1 MGMADQ
7 MPPRPGM
14 TWKELP
20 AGWSSRGAAGMRAA
34 NFTIEGGDQ
43 GAADLAVI
51 PLPGTGGTD
60 LDLVNL
66 WRGQLGLAPIE
77 ASQLASHTDE
87 TSVGGQPVKLFR
99 IVGTEDAQ
107 APGATNQI
115 LVAALRRDGF
125 TWFFKMAGPQA
136 LVSTQTEP
144 LKGFLGQ
151 VEFTAASAS
160 APAQPA
166 SSGTPTG
173 TGRPQE
179 AAPAADGQP
188 QVAWDVPPEWEQVP
202 PTQMI
207 HSKWRVKA
215 PSGEAADV
223 TVSVFPGE
231 TGGMVANLNRWRSQ
245 VGLQPA
251 PEAEITSLIDNM
263 DVLGGKGT
271 LVDFSGSGPENG
283 DPLRLVGAVVRRG
296 SQSWFYKLLGPEA
309 AVAAHRDAF
318 VKFVQS
324 ARYTRGS

>member
-1 MGMADQ
+1 
-7 MPPRPGM
+7 
-14 TWKELP
+14 
-20 AGWSSRGAAGMRAA
+20 MRAA

-51 PLPGTGGTD
+51 PLPGTGGSD

-77 ASQLASHTDE
+77 VAQLASHTDE
-87 TSVGGQPVKLFR
+87 TSVAGQAVKLFR
-99 IVGTEDAQ
+99 IVGSEDTQ
-107 APGATNQI
+107 SPGATNQI

-136 LVSTQTEP
+136 LVSTQTEA

-151 VEFTAASAS
+151 VEFTEAAAPTDTGTASARPSPDAS
-160 APAQPA
+160 ADPHRATPPPA
-166 SSGTPTG
+166 
-173 TGRPQE
+173 E
-179 AAPAADGQP
+179 GQS
-188 QVAWDVPPEWEQVP
+188 QVAWDVPPDWETVP

-251 PEAEITSLIDNM
+251 PEPEITALIDNM

-271 LVDFSGSGPENG
+271 LVDFAGSGPENG

-296 SQSWFYKLLGPEA
+296 SQSWFYKLLGPA
-309 AVAAHRDAF
+309 PAVAAHRDAF